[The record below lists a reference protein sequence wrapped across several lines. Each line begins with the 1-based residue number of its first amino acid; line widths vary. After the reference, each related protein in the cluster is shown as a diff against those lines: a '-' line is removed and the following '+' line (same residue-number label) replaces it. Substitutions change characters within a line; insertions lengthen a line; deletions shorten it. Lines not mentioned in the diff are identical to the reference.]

1 MRERRLRD
9 LLGKPPAGGRIFWTV
24 LWFSVGNARSAALLP
39 RLDRLDAYFLRTSDR
54 RVPRGLQYR
63 AYRSPAGAAALRL
76 ALKRAADVYGRM
88 LATDIRHLALFPGRV
103 VIDIPDAEFVPEE
116 AALLERPNL
125 AAYVVT
131 SEHAARRF
139 ETLGVTK
146 RWHVIPQG
154 VNLDVFS
161 GPRVRAVADQHRR
174 NGEVVV
180 GYAAALLFAPG
191 DPEGEHPLYGL
202 AHLLEL
208 WDGIRARVPNA
219 RLWLLGRATPRAVRL
234 LEERPDVT
242 LFGWLPREDALA
254 HIANFDVA
262 LYPRQ
267 YRSVSA
273 LKIAEYLGA
282 GVPIVSYDHEVADPI
297 RDGGGALART
307 PAEFV
312 EAVVTLATDDAQRRR
327 RAEEARAIGATL
339 GWDALARR
347 YEREI
352 LDVHLPP

>member
-1 MRERRLRD
+1 MRERRLRA
-9 LLGKPPAGGRIFWTV
+9 LLGAPPADGRIFWTD

-39 RLDRLDAYFLRTSDR
+39 RLERLDAYFLRTSDR

-63 AYRSPAGAAALRL
+63 AYRSAIGAAALRYAL
-76 ALKRAADVYGRM
+76 ARAARLYGRM
-88 LATDIRHLALFPGRV
+88 LATDIRHLSLFPGRV
-103 VIDIPDAEFVPEE
+103 VIDIPDAEFVPAE
-116 AALLERPNL
+116 AVLLERPNVE
-125 AAYVVT
+125 AYVVT

-139 ETLGVTK
+139 EALGVTK

-154 VNLDVFS
+154 VNLDVFA
-161 GPRVRAVADQHRR
+161 GPRVREVRERR
-174 NGEVVV
+174 PRDGEVVV

-202 AHLLEL
+202 GHLLEL

-219 RLWLLGRATPRAVRL
+219 RLWLLGRATPRAGRL
-234 LEERPDVT
+234 VEGRPDVT

-254 HIANFDVA
+254 HIANFDIA

-297 RDGGGALART
+297 RDGGGAVART
-307 PAEFV
+307 PEQFV
-312 EAVVTLATDDAQRRR
+312 DAVVKLATDEAERRR

-352 LDVHLPP
+352 LDVYLPP